1 MADHV
6 ALFFVNI
13 SQKITYSPQM
23 TIFAEK
29 KLHVIN
35 KEYINTVF
43 KSRHCFCKFSYFNY
57 MYLTHLTVL

>member
-1 MADHV
+1 
-6 ALFFVNI
+6 
-13 SQKITYSPQM
+13 M